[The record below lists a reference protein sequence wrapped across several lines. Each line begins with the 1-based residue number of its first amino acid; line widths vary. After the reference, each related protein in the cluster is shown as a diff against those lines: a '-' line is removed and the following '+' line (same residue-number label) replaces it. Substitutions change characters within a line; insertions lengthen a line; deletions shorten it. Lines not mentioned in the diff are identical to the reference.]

1 MLRDSQ
7 KKIVGKDMQG
17 EETNRKFIK
26 KIKSQ
31 ITMKCKRKR
40 LIISKRKK
48 RINLIHE
55 NRETRRKN
63 FKIMSRSKGKIKRC
77 MCMEEPE
84 DVELRDVDLDGI
96 KKACTY
102 LEIGYIPSQ

>member
-1 MLRDSQ
+1 
-7 KKIVGKDMQG
+7 
-17 EETNRKFIK
+17 
-26 KIKSQ
+26 
-31 ITMKCKRKR
+31 MKCKRKR

-55 NRETRRKN
+55 KRETQRNN
-63 FKIMSRSKGKIKRC
+63 FKIMSRSKGKMKRC

-84 DVELRDVDLDGI
+84 DVELGDLDLNGI

-102 LEIGYIPSQ
+102 L